1 MSSTILGSS
10 VHVMVLCFE
19 LCICH
24 GFVFCAVY
32 KALSM
37 SKLGACVLVQSIVLH
52 DQIENPWI
60 SLTPFLHVYRASRK
74 II

>member
-1 MSSTILGSS
+1 MMYVVYHPREFCT
-10 VHVMVLCFE
+10 
-19 LCICH
+19 CH

-37 SKLGACVLVQSIVLH
+37 SKLCACVLVQGMVLH

-60 SLTPFLHVYRASRK
+60 SLTSFLHVIWALRK